1 MSELEEMMK
10 ELEKLRANLL
20 KITEGITL
28 TDPEVMVAG
37 QMLDAVLNEYYKLLK
52 SKVDGDWVGG

>member
-10 ELEKLRANLL
+10 ELEKLRAKLHE
-20 KITEGITL
+20 ITEGKTL
-28 TDPEVMVAG
+28 TDSEVMVAS